1 MPIYEYRCGACSK
14 KSDIFFRSV
23 STVREPVCPTC
34 GSSEMNRL
42 VSRFAVLKSAE
53 SRLEAMDDPSA
64 FGDLDEND
72 PRSVARWARRMGS
85 EMGEDMPPEFQE
97 MVEKMEAG
105 EIPDDIDA
113 SDLGGFGGPMGGIG
127 GASGDYSMFDDE

>member
-1 MPIYEYRCGACSK
+1 
-14 KSDIFFRSV
+14 
-23 STVREPVCPTC
+23 
-34 GSSEMNRL
+34 MNRL

-53 SRLEAMDDPSA
+53 TRLEAMDDPSA

-85 EMGEDMPPEFQE
+85 EMGEDMPPEFAE

-105 EIPDDIDA
+105 EVPDDIDM
-113 SDLGGFGGPMGGIG
+113 GGFGGPMGGIA
-127 GASGDYSMFDDE
+127 GASGDYSAFDDD